1 MSTSKKT
8 LDKELHIR
16 IDAKLQDSL
25 NEIAKMNR
33 LKTSTFCRYVLARH
47 LNEYAHI
54 QF

>member
-1 MSTSKKT
+1 MTATKRT

-25 NEIAKMNR
+25 NEIAKRNR

-47 LNEYAHI
+47 LHEYAHL